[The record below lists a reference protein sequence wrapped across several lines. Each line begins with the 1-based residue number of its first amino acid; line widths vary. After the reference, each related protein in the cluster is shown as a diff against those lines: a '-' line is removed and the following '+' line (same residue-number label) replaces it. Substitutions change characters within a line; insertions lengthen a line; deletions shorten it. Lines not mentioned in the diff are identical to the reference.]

1 MLLAV
6 VCAGGAIALAFLLRP
21 RYHPVA
27 VAAIVVPVALLGVV
41 GLMLNVDAALPALR

>member
-1 MLLAV
+1 
-6 VCAGGAIALAFLLRP
+6 LLRR

-41 GLMLNVDAALPALR
+41 SLLLNVDAALPPFR